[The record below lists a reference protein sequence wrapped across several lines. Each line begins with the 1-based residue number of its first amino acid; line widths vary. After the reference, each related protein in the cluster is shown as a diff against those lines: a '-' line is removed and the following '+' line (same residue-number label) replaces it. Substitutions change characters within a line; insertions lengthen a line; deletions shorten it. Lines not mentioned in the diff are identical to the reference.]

1 MGDYRGSIGKLYV
14 KPIVDLKT
22 AMEALDKCMESII
35 DNPNN
40 LSFIRNLD
48 KDYIRSFVKDVVLN
62 NNQYDYRIIGFYSQ
76 SADEL
81 VGCCLLSYG
90 YPWYSDK
97 QRILNEEWTVS
108 FKRGAG
114 IARALSDYLI
124 DCLKND
130 ECDYIQTGSVNDWC
144 APMLKNSYVSKG
156 FRIYNC
162 YYLSKEDIN
171 GLNQESL

>member
-76 SADEL
+76 
-81 VGCCLLSYG
+81 
-90 YPWYSDK
+90 
-97 QRILNEEWTVS
+97 
-108 FKRGAG
+108 
-114 IARALSDYLI
+114 
-124 DCLKND
+124 
-130 ECDYIQTGSVNDWC
+130 
-144 APMLKNSYVSKG
+144 
-156 FRIYNC
+156 
-162 YYLSKEDIN
+162 
-171 GLNQESL
+171 